1 MERRLLKDFQIGIVE
16 GIVQDVI
23 SSEHEPKDLFSQL
36 AKAIG
41 GRSNESRLK
50 HDIIQLKFLYL
61 NSMTFIIIR
70 FVE

>member
-16 GIVQDVI
+16 GIVQDVL

-41 GRSNESRLK
+41 SRSSGSRSK
-50 HDIIQLKFLYL
+50 
-61 NSMTFIIIR
+61 TTT
-70 FVE
+70 

>member
-23 SSEHEPKDLFSQL
+23 SSDQHEPKDVFSQI

-41 GRSNESRLK
+41 SRASSGRF
-50 HDIIQLKFLYL
+50 DQYTIIYYYVQ
-61 NSMTFIIIR
+61 MI
-70 FVE
+70 